1 MSRPGVFAQMGGAF
15 VASLGN
21 VEIELTIAGVV
32 QAPLRG
38 IFRSVRDTDLINLE
52 GIAAEG
58 IRYTL
63 AIQGN
68 LIDAVRQGDMVKI
81 LESDD
86 SKNVGD
92 VFEIA
97 GHVDDGR
104 AMKRLLLQDH

>member
-86 SKNVGD
+86 NKNVGD
-92 VFEIA
+92 VFVIA